1 MTTVLTLTAKN
12 QLTLP
17 EEMLNFLG
25 IDRGNKLWTRIE
37 KQAIVIEKVGD
48 SWNDLQGTL
57 KDTVLTKGKSV
68 LEIIELAKKKEAKR
82 LAKKYDR

>member
-37 KQAIVIEKVGD
+37 EQAIVIEKVGD